1 MAGTDTTKETPLP
14 PGPAI
19 ILVEP
24 QMGENIGAAARAM
37 LNCGLTDL
45 RLVRPRDGW
54 PNQKAAS
61 SSAGADTV
69 IDAARVYPT
78 TADAIADLQ
87 VVLATTARRRGMVK
101 PILTPTRAAETLRAE
116 MAIGKGAGILFG
128 RERSGL
134 ANHDVMRAQAIIT
147 APLNP
152 AYSSLNLGQSV
163 LLVAW
168 EWLKAGDNTPAE
180 ELPIGGTDFADQG
193 SVDAL
198 MNHLDVELDVA
209 QFYRSANQRPA
220 MQQNLRNIFARAQI
234 TEQEV
239 RTLRG
244 VVARMAALRR
254 RLAK

>member
-1 MAGTDTTKETPLP
+1 MLP
-14 PGPAI
+14 SGPTV

-24 QMGENIGAAARAM
+24 QLGENIGAAARAM

-45 RLVRPRDGW
+45 RIVRPRDGW

-61 SSAGADTV
+61 SSAGADSV
-69 IDAARVYPT
+69 VDAARVYPT

-87 VVLATTARRRGMVK
+87 IVLATTARRRDMVK
-101 PILTPTRAAETLRAE
+101 PVLTPARAAEVMRAE
-116 MAIGKGAGILFG
+116 MTRGAGAGILFG

-163 LLVAW
+163 LLIAW
-168 EWLKAGDNTPAE
+168 EWLKSGDDTPAE
-180 ELPIGGTDFADQG
+180 ELPMGGTDYAAQG

-198 MNHLDVELDVA
+198 MNHLDAELDAA
-209 QFYRSANQRPA
+209 QFYRTAGQRPA
-220 MQQNLRNIFARAQI
+220 MQQNLRNIFARARI

-239 RTLRG
+239 KTLRG

-254 RLAK
+254 RFKA